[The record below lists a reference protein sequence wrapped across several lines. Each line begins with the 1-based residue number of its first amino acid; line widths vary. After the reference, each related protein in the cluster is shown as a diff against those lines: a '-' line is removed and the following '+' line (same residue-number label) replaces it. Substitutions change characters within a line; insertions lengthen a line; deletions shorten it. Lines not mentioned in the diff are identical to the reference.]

1 MKPRDT
7 LLALLVVLLWGLNFL
22 FIDLGLRDTLPLVF
36 VALRFAAVAFPLVF
50 FVPRPKVGWKV
61 VAGIGLTMSA
71 GQFGLLFTAMQL
83 GLPAGLAPVALQA
96 QMFFTIA
103 LGALFLREYPT
114 RRQIAG
120 SLVGIAGLVVV
131 GFGRV
136 ASLPEGA
143 ALAGVLVPLMVCIAA
158 GFSWGIGNV
167 ISRSASGASGLGL
180 VVHSALWVPIPM
192 LGLSLLLDGP
202 AAVGEALTTMGPQ
215 TWWGVGFT
223 ALVASLVGY
232 SIWNTLLGR
241 YPTAKVVP
249 YTLLIP
255 AIGMGSAALVLHE
268 YPNVL
273 EIAGAAVLIAGVGIG
288 TLTRGRKRP
297 AGTSDPALPVAE
309 RDPGSPE
316 EPGESRASATAPQRP

>member
-7 LLALLVVLLWGLNFL
+7 LLALLVALLWGLNFL

-61 VAGIGLTMSA
+61 VAGIGLAMSA
-71 GQFGLLFTAMQL
+71 GQFGLLFTAMHL

-96 QMFFTIA
+96 QMFFTIG
-103 LGALFLREYPT
+103 LGVIFLREYPT
-114 RRQIAG
+114 RKQVLG
-120 SLVGIAGLVVV
+120 SVLGIAGLVVV

-143 ALAGVLVPLMVCIAA
+143 ALAGVLVPLLICIAA
-158 GFSWGIGNV
+158 GFAWGVGNV

-180 VVHSALWVPIPM
+180 VVHSALWVPLPM

-202 AAVGEALTTMGPQ
+202 AAVGDALATLGPE
-215 TWWGVGFT
+215 TWWGIAFT

-232 SIWNTLLGR
+232 SIWNTLLGK

-268 YPNVL
+268 YPNAL
-273 EIAGAAVLIAGVGIG
+273 EITGAAVLVLGVSVG
-288 TLTRGRKRP
+288 TLRFGTARP
-297 AGTSDPALPVAE
+297 EAAPAPRESPENDTVAE
-309 RDPGSPE
+309 H
-316 EPGESRASATAPQRP
+316 T

>member
-7 LLALLVVLLWGLNFL
+7 LLALLVALLWGLNFL

-50 FVPRPKVGWKV
+50 FVPRPKVGWKI
-61 VAGIGLTMSA
+61 VAGIGLAMSA
-71 GQFGLLFTAMQL
+71 GQFGLLFTAMHL

-96 QMFFTIA
+96 QMFFTIG
-103 LGALFLREYPT
+103 LGALFLREFPN
-114 RRQIAG
+114 RKQVIG
-120 SLVGIAGLVVV
+120 SILGIAGLVVV

-136 ASLPEGA
+136 SSLPEGA
-143 ALAGVLVPLMVCIAA
+143 ALAGVLVPLLICIAA
-158 GFSWGIGNV
+158 GFSWGVGNV

-202 AAVGEALTTMGPQ
+202 AAVGDALATTGPE
-215 TWWGVGFT
+215 TWWGVAFT
-223 ALVASLVGY
+223 ALVASLIGY
-232 SIWNTLLGR
+232 SIWNTLLGK
-241 YPTAKVVP
+241 YPAAKVVP

-273 EIAGAAVLIAGVGIG
+273 EIIGAAVLVLGVAVG
-288 TLTRGRKRP
+288 TLRFGAAKPQSVTRTHQPPEKD
-297 AGTSDPALPVAE
+297 SVA
-309 RDPGSPE
+309 DH
-316 EPGESRASATAPQRP
+316 T

>member
-7 LLALLVVLLWGLNFL
+7 LLALLVALLWGLNFL

-50 FVPRPKVGWKV
+50 FVPKPNVSWKV

-71 GQFGLLFTAMQL
+71 GQFGLLFTAMHL
-83 GLPAGLAPVALQA
+83 GLPAGLAPVVLQA
-96 QMFFTIA
+96 QMFFTIG

-114 RRQIAG
+114 RKQILG
-120 SLVGIAGLVVV
+120 SALGIAGLVVV

-143 ALAGVLVPLMVCIAA
+143 ALAGVLLPLLICIAA

-167 ISRSASGASGLGL
+167 ISRSAAGASGLGL

-202 AAVGEALTTMGPQ
+202 AAVGDALTTMGPE
-215 TWWGVGFT
+215 TWWGVAFT

-249 YTLLIP
+249 FTLLIP
-255 AIGMGSAALVLHE
+255 AIGMGSAALVLRE
-268 YPNVL
+268 YPNAL
-273 EIAGAAVLIAGVGIG
+273 EIAGAAVLVLGVAVG
-288 TLTRGRKRP
+288 TLRFGPRAKP
-297 AGTSDPALPVAE
+297 LAAGETKPSAVA
-309 RDPGSPE
+309 P
-316 EPGESRASATAPQRP
+316 

>member
-7 LLALLVVLLWGLNFL
+7 LLALLVALLWGLNFL

-50 FVPRPKVGWKV
+50 FVPKPNVSWKV

-71 GQFGLLFTAMQL
+71 GQFGLLFTAMHL
-83 GLPAGLAPVALQA
+83 GLPAGLAPVVLQA
-96 QMFFTIA
+96 QMFFTIG

-114 RRQIAG
+114 RKQILG
-120 SLVGIAGLVVV
+120 SALGIAGLVVV

-143 ALAGVLVPLMVCIAA
+143 ALAGVLLPLLICIAA
-158 GFSWGIGNV
+158 GFSWGVGNV
-167 ISRSASGASGLGL
+167 ISRSAAGASGLGL

-202 AAVGEALTTMGPQ
+202 VAVGDALTTMGPE
-215 TWWGVGFT
+215 TWWGVAFT

-249 YTLLIP
+249 FTLLIP
-255 AIGMGSAALVLHE
+255 AIGMGSAALVLRE
-268 YPNVL
+268 YPNAL
-273 EIAGAAVLIAGVGIG
+273 EIAGAAVLVLGVAVG
-288 TLTRGRKRP
+288 TLRFGPRAKP
-297 AGTSDPALPVAE
+297 LAAGEAKPSAVA
-309 RDPGSPE
+309 P
-316 EPGESRASATAPQRP
+316 